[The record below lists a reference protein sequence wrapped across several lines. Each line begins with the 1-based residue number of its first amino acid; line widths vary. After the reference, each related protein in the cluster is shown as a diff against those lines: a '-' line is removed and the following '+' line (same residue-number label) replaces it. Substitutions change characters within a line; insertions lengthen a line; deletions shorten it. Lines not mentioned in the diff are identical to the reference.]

1 MKNQPNT
8 IGSLI
13 ESAGDYVETKVELF
27 KLKAVDK
34 SSDIVSSIASWLVI
48 ALFIVF
54 GFIIINIGLCIW
66 LGELMDHAWYGFFV
80 VGGFYLLLATLILS
94 FKSKWIKQ
102 PVSNLIIKKIL
113 N

>member
-1 MKNQPNT
+1 MKNLPNT
-8 IGSLI
+8 IGSLL
-13 ESAGDYVETKVELF
+13 ESTGDYVETKVNLF

-34 SSDIVSSIASWLVI
+34 SSDIISSIASWLVI

-54 GFIIINIGLCIW
+54 GFIIINVGLCIW
-66 LGELMDHAWYGFFV
+66 LGDMMGSACYGFFAI
-80 VGGFYLLLATLILS
+80 GGFYLLLGVIILS

-102 PVSNLIIKKIL
+102 PINDLIIKKIL